1 MSSRWIAALTLAGG
15 LAMGSAAP
23 AASGASLPWV
33 EDDYSKAVTQ
43 ARAKNV
49 PIFVE
54 AWAPW

>member
-1 MSSRWIAALTLAGG
+1 MKTSRAATLAFIGG
-15 LAMGSAAP
+15 LAFAPAVPAAP
-23 AASGASLPWV
+23 RGVLPWV
-33 EDDYSKAVTQ
+33 EDFPKAVAQ

>member
-1 MSSRWIAALTLAGG
+1 MKTSRAATLALIGG
-15 LAMGSAAP
+15 LVFTSTVP
-23 AASGASLPWV
+23 AASREFLPWV
-33 EDDYSKAVTQ
+33 EDFPKAVAQ

>member
-1 MSSRWIAALTLAGG
+1 MRPTRFATLALTGALAIVST
-15 LAMGSAAP
+15 APSASCAV
-23 AASGASLPWV
+23 LPWV
-33 EDDYSKAVTQ
+33 EDDYSKALAQ